1 MVTPLKPALP
11 FGAPAVRAGLPALGT
26 PILPAFG
33 QAPAVSGAGLTG
45 AALAGGTLPRPT
57 QAQTPLPD
65 DDYAGDAPSPEDDG
79 ALDVTELRKQFT
91 DYVEIK
97 QAEIREARTA
107 LRYYHGD
114 QWTKEQLDTLQARGQ
129 PAITFNRVGRKIDGL
144 VGVLEKLRGDPKAVG
159 RVENDEQGAELST
172 QCIRYALDLSRFAAQ
187 ETEALRKGACTGIV
201 IAELGIVQGDKL
213 DPDIDLATVDATTF
227 FYDPRSL
234 KLDFSDAR
242 YMGVS
247 KLMTQDEFEELFPG
261 KWDGALS
268 SIDDTGETEFDLDR
282 SYLWSQ
288 GRSRLRLVEHW
299 YRANGEWRFA
309 FYAGSEL
316 LRAGLSPFFD
326 EKGKTVSRYDA
337 FAVHIDEAGEH
348 YGFVRNL
355 IGPQDAMN
363 QHRSK
368 SVHIMNTRQ
377 LKVNRRAI
385 GGDQPDIETLRREA
399 ARPDGVMLYD
409 GDPNDVEVL
418 EGQQE
423 FIRQTQYYQDAK
435 DEIEQFGPNPQLIG
449 AQPSDQSGRAFAMAQ
464 QSGIAELGPFLS
476 QWRAWKLRLYRKIW
490 VAQQRHW
497 TAERILRVTNDQG
510 AARYMTLNTVAADPW
525 GRPMLVNAIGQIDV
539 DILIDEGPDT
549 TNVMGDVF
557 DTLQSLAQNN
567 VPVPPA
573 VIIEASA
580 LPQSKKQQLIQ
591 MLSQQDPQAA
601 AAQQQAVQAAL
612 ANKQADT
619 LKKQSDAKAAAAR
632 AVHSLALAHHE
643 TVRTHATSTG
653 TAIDTFEA
661 TQAQPDSV
669 PSPVAPQAGPQGQA
683 RAPAPPGD
691 PRGGQAVAA
700 LLRAG
705 AQRQGQAPSPAAN
718 LQIPPPSGPP
728 YGGAVRGPDGVL
740 RVPDPHNPNQ
750 WLPGS
755 PVRPREGRPLE
766 RATGNSNIM

>member
-683 RAPAPPGD
+683 HAPAPPGD
-691 PRGGQAVAA
+691 PRDGQAVAP
-700 LLRAG
+700 LLRAA

-718 LQIPPPSGPP
+718 LPIPPPSGPP

-755 PVRPREGRPLE
+755 PVRPR
-766 RATGNSNIM
+766 RAAR

>member
-1 MVTPLKPALP
+1 
-11 FGAPAVRAGLPALGT
+11 
-26 PILPAFG
+26 
-33 QAPAVSGAGLTG
+33 
-45 AALAGGTLPRPT
+45 
-57 QAQTPLPD
+57 LPD
-65 DDYAGDAPSPEDDG
+65 GDYAGDQPSPDDG
-79 ALDVTELRKQFT
+79 EGLDVTELRKQFT
-91 DYVEIK
+91 DYVTIK
-97 QAEIREARTA
+97 QSEILEARTA
-107 LRYYHGD
+107 LKYYHGD

-159 RVENDEQGAELST
+159 RIENDEQGAEIST
-172 QCIRYALDLSRFAAQ
+172 QCIRYALDMSRFAAQ

-201 IAELGIVQGDKL
+201 IAELGIVPGDKL
-213 DPDIDLATVDATTF
+213 DPDIDVATVDATTF

-247 KLMTQDEFEELFPG
+247 KLMTKDEFEELFPG
-261 KWDGALS
+261 KWDDALG

-282 SYLWSQ
+282 SHLWSQ
-288 GRSRLRLVEHW
+288 GRTKLRLVEHW
-299 YRANGEWRFA
+299 YRAAGEWRFA
-309 FYAGSEL
+309 FYAGTEL
-316 LRAGLSPFFD
+316 LRSGISPFFD
-326 EKGKTVSRYDA
+326 EKGKTISRYDA
-337 FAVHIDEAGEH
+337 FAVHVDGIGDH

-435 DEIEQFGPNPQLIG
+435 DEIEQFGPNPQLMG
-449 AQPSDQSGRAFAMAQ
+449 AQPSDQSGRAFAMMQ
-464 QSGIAELGPFLS
+464 QTGIAELGPFLS
-476 QWRAWKLRLYRKIW
+476 QWRSWKLRLYRKIW
-490 VAQQRHW
+490 VAQQRNW

-510 AARYMTLNTVAADPW
+510 AARYTADPW
-525 GRPMLVNAIGQIDV
+525 GRPMLVNAVGQIDV

-643 TVRTHATSTG
+643 TVRAHATSTD
-653 TAIDTFEA
+653 TAIDTFDA
-661 TQAQPDSV
+661 LQAQPDSA
-669 PSPVAPQAGPQGQA
+669 PSPGAPQAEPQGQPQ
-683 RAPAPPGD
+683 APAPPGD
-691 PRGGQAVAA
+691 PRDGQAIATLLQAA
-700 LLRAG
+700 

-718 LQIPPPSGPP
+718 LQIPPPGGPP
-728 YGGAVRGPDGVL
+728 YGGAVRGPDGAL
-740 RVPDPHNPNQ
+740 RVPDPHNPGQ
-750 WLPGS
+750 WLPPSPSGGS
-755 PVRPREGRPLE
+755 ARPVPGGPPVRAPD
-766 RATGNSNIM
+766 GNLYVHAPHAGGSYKRVVQH

>member
-1 MVTPLKPALP
+1 MVMPSTPALP
-11 FGAPAVRAGLPALGT
+11 FGAPGLRQPGSSLLGMAM
-26 PILPAFG
+26 LSAAG
-33 QAPAVSGAGLTG
+33 QAPALSPAGLAGTG
-45 AALAGGTLPRPT
+45 LAATAGAKAASP
-57 QAQTPLPD
+57 QARAPLPDD
-65 DDYAGDAPSPEDDG
+65 DDYAGDAPSPEDEG
-79 ALDVTELRKQFT
+79 ALDITELRKQFS
-91 DYVEIK
+91 DYVAIK
-97 QAEIREARTA
+97 QAEIREARNA

-129 PAITFNRVGRKIDGL
+129 PAITFNRIGRKIDGL

-172 QCIRYALDLSRFAAQ
+172 QCIRYALDMSRFAAQ

-201 IAELGIVQGDKL
+201 IAELGIVAGDKL
-213 DPDIDLATVDATTF
+213 DPDIDVASVDATTF

-247 KLMTQDEFEELFPG
+247 KLVTQDEFDELFPG
-261 KWDGALS
+261 KWDEALS
-268 SIDDTGETEFDLDR
+268 SLDDTGETEFDLDR
-282 SYLWSQ
+282 AYLWSQ
-288 GRSRLRLVEHW
+288 GRTRLRLVEHW
-299 YRANGEWRFA
+299 YRAKGEWRFA
-309 FYAGSEL
+309 FYAGAEL

-337 FAVHIDEAGEH
+337 FAVHVDEAGDH

-409 GDPNDVEVL
+409 GDPNDVEVI

-449 AQPSDQSGRAFAMAQ
+449 GQAPDQSGRAFAMAQ
-464 QSGIAELGPFLS
+464 QSGIAELGPFLA

-490 VAQQRHW
+490 VAQQRNW

-510 AARYMTLNTVAADPW
+510 AARYMTINTVAVDAF

-580 LPQSKKQQLIQ
+580 LPQSKKKQLIG

-601 AAQQQAVQAAL
+601 AAKQQVLQVAL

-619 LKKQSDAKAAAAR
+619 LKKQSDAKAAQAR

-643 TVRTHATSTG
+643 TQKTHATSTG
-653 TAIDTFEA
+653 TAIDTLDA
-661 TQAQPDSV
+661 TQVEPN
-669 PSPVAPQAGPQGQA
+669 GE
-683 RAPAPPGD
+683 
-691 PRGGQAVAA
+691 
-700 LLRAG
+700 LR
-705 AQRQGQAPSPAAN
+705 
-718 LQIPPPSGPP
+718 
-728 YGGAVRGPDGVL
+728 
-740 RVPDPHNPNQ
+740 
-750 WLPGS
+750 
-755 PVRPREGRPLE
+755 
-766 RATGNSNIM
+766 

>member
-11 FGAPAVRAGLPALGT
+11 FGAPGVRTGLPSLGT

-33 QAPAVSGAGLTG
+33 QAPAISGAGLTG
-45 AALAGGTLPRPT
+45 AALAGGTPSQPRPA
-57 QAQTPLPD
+57 QAPLPD
-65 DDYAGDAPSPEDDG
+65 DDYAGDAPSPEGDG

-187 ETEALRKGACTGIV
+187 ETEALRKGACTGII

-261 KWDGALS
+261 KWDQALS

-309 FYAGSEL
+309 FYAGTEL

-510 AARYMTLNTVAADPW
+510 AARYMTLNTVAVDPW

-601 AAQQQAVQAAL
+601 AAQEQAVQAAL

-643 TVRTHATSTG
+643 TLRAHETSTG
-653 TAIDTFEA
+653 TAIDRLNAIQDFQANPAAIAQQA
-661 TQAQPDSV
+661 TQARPV
-669 PSPVAPQAGPQGQA
+669 PGGPPV
-683 RAPAPPGD
+683 RAPDGQLYVHAPHANGLYQ
-691 PRGGQAVAA
+691 RV
-700 LLRAG
+700 LLK
-705 AQRQGQAPSPAAN
+705 
-718 LQIPPPSGPP
+718 
-728 YGGAVRGPDGVL
+728 
-740 RVPDPHNPNQ
+740 
-750 WLPGS
+750 
-755 PVRPREGRPLE
+755 
-766 RATGNSNIM
+766 

>member
-11 FGAPAVRAGLPALGT
+11 FGVSRLGTGLASLGAAAPALGQAS
-26 PILPAFG
+26 PALG
-33 QAPAVSGAGLTG
+33 VGLLGPGAGG
-45 AALAGGTLPRPT
+45 AGSAGRDPLSSSRT
-57 QAQTPLPD
+57 QAPLPD
-65 DDYAGDAPSPEDDG
+65 DDDYTGDASSPEDDG

-91 DYVEIK
+91 DYVTIK

-144 VGVLEKLRGDPKAVG
+144 VGVLEKLRGDPKAAG
-159 RVENDEQGAELST
+159 RIENNEQGAELAT
-172 QCIRYALDLSRFAAQ
+172 QCIRYALDMSRFAAQ

-201 IAELGIVQGDKL
+201 IAELGMVQGDKL
-213 DPDIDLATVDATTF
+213 DPDIDLASVDATTF

-247 KLMTQDEFEELFPG
+247 KLVTQDEFEELFPG
-261 KWDGALS
+261 KWDEALS
-268 SIDDTGETEFDLDR
+268 SVDDTGETEFDLDR

-288 GRSRLRLVEHW
+288 GRTRLRLVEHW
-299 YRANGEWRFA
+299 YRAKGDWHFA
-309 FYAGSEL
+309 FYAGTEL
-316 LRAGLSPFFD
+316 LRAGRSPFFD

-337 FAVHIDEAGEH
+337 FAVHVDEAGDH

-409 GDPNDVEVL
+409 GDPNDVEVI

-449 AQPSDQSGRAFAMAQ
+449 GQAPGQSGRAFAMAQ

-490 VAQQRHW
+490 VAQQRNW

-510 AARYMTLNTVAADPW
+510 AARYMTINTIAVDPY

-580 LPQSKKQQLIQ
+580 LPQSKKQQLIS

-612 ANKQADT
+612 ANKEADT
-619 LKKQSDAKAAAAR
+619 LKKQSDAKAAEAR

-643 TVRTHATSTG
+643 TLRAHATSTG
-653 TAIDTFEA
+653 TAIDTLEA
-661 TQAQPDSV
+661 AQAEPQPIVPEGATLPMTQGGPKDVVAKGAPQPAQVAVSV
-669 PSPVAPQAGPQGQA
+669 PARPV
-683 RAPAPPGD
+683 PGAITN
-691 PRGGQAVAA
+691 R
-700 LLRAG
+700 LLR
-705 AQRQGQAPSPAAN
+705 
-718 LQIPPPSGPP
+718 
-728 YGGAVRGPDGVL
+728 
-740 RVPDPHNPNQ
+740 
-750 WLPGS
+750 
-755 PVRPREGRPLE
+755 
-766 RATGNSNIM
+766 

>member
-1 MVTPLKPALP
+1 MVTPMKPALP
-11 FGAPAVRAGLPALGT
+11 FGAPGVRTGLPSLGT

-33 QAPAVSGAGLTG
+33 QAPTVLGAGLAG
-45 AALAGGTLPRPT
+45 AALAGGTPSQPT
-57 QAQTPLPD
+57 PAQAPLPD

-159 RVENDEQGAELST
+159 RIENDEQGAELST

-187 ETEALRKGACTGIV
+187 ETEALRKGACTGII

-261 KWDGALS
+261 KWDEALS

-309 FYAGSEL
+309 FYAGTEL

-490 VAQQRHW
+490 VAQQRNW

-601 AAQQQAVQAAL
+601 AAQEQAVQAAL

-653 TAIDTFEA
+653 TAIHTLDA
-661 TQAQPDSV
+661 VQAQPQSALPDGAAT
-669 PSPVAPQAGPQGQA
+669 PIPQV
-683 RAPAPPGD
+683 
-691 PRGGQAVAA
+691 QAVG
-700 LLRAG
+700 L
-705 AQRQGQAPSPAAN
+705 
-718 LQIPPPSGPP
+718 
-728 YGGAVRGPDGVL
+728 AVK
-740 RVPDPHNPNQ
+740 DP
-750 WLPGS
+750 
-755 PVRPREGRPLE
+755 PVRPVPGGPPS
-766 RATGNSNIM
+766 RALTGNSTFTRHTPPGSTKEW

>member
-11 FGAPAVRAGLPALGT
+11 FGAPGVRAGLPSLGT

-33 QAPAVSGAGLTG
+33 QAPAVLGAGLTG

-57 QAQTPLPD
+57 QAQAPLPG

-159 RVENDEQGAELST
+159 RIENDEQGAELST

-261 KWDGALS
+261 TWDEALS

-309 FYAGSEL
+309 FYAGADL

-449 AQPSDQSGRAFAMAQ
+449 APPSDQSGRAFAMAQ

-601 AAQQQAVQAAL
+601 AAQQQVQQTAL
-612 ANKQADT
+612 QRAQAQIEKT
-619 LKKQSDAKAAAAR
+619 RADALSAR
-632 AVHSLALAHHE
+632 ASAFHKIAEGKHE
-643 TVRTHATSTG
+643 EVRAHATRVGAAVDAMQTLG
-653 TAIDTFEA
+653 
-661 TQAQPDSV
+661 
-669 PSPVAPQAGPQGQA
+669 
-683 RAPAPPGD
+683 APA
-691 PRGGQAVAA
+691 QAVAA
-700 LLRAG
+700 P
-705 AQRQGQAPSPAAN
+705 APAP
-718 LQIPPPSGPP
+718 
-728 YGGAVRGPDGVL
+728 
-740 RVPDPHNPNQ
+740 
-750 WLPGS
+750 
-755 PVRPREGRPLE
+755 
-766 RATGNSNIM
+766 

>member
-385 GGDQPDIETLRREA
+385 GGRP
-399 ARPDGVMLYD
+399 ARHRD
-409 GDPNDVEVL
+409 
-418 EGQQE
+418 
-423 FIRQTQYYQDAK
+423 
-435 DEIEQFGPNPQLIG
+435 
-449 AQPSDQSGRAFAMAQ
+449 
-464 QSGIAELGPFLS
+464 
-476 QWRAWKLRLYRKIW
+476 
-490 VAQQRHW
+490 
-497 TAERILRVTNDQG
+497 
-510 AARYMTLNTVAADPW
+510 
-525 GRPMLVNAIGQIDV
+525 
-539 DILIDEGPDT
+539 
-549 TNVMGDVF
+549 
-557 DTLQSLAQNN
+557 LA
-567 VPVPPA
+567 
-573 VIIEASA
+573 
-580 LPQSKKQQLIQ
+580 
-591 MLSQQDPQAA
+591 
-601 AAQQQAVQAAL
+601 
-612 ANKQADT
+612 
-619 LKKQSDAKAAAAR
+619 
-632 AVHSLALAHHE
+632 
-643 TVRTHATSTG
+643 
-653 TAIDTFEA
+653 
-661 TQAQPDSV
+661 
-669 PSPVAPQAGPQGQA
+669 
-683 RAPAPPGD
+683 
-691 PRGGQAVAA
+691 PRGGAPRRRDA
-700 LLRAG
+700 L
-705 AQRQGQAPSPAAN
+705 
-718 LQIPPPSGPP
+718 
-728 YGGAVRGPDGVL
+728 
-740 RVPDPHNPNQ
+740 
-750 WLPGS
+750 
-755 PVRPREGRPLE
+755 
-766 RATGNSNIM
+766 